1 VAKGLH
7 ADALKLIDQIIDND
21 WLQAR
26 AAFGFYPA
34 YSEGDDV
41 IITDP
46 KTNETKTLHFVRQ
59 QMAKAKGEPNLCLAD
74 FIAPKDAGK
83 QDYIGAFAVTTGIN
97 LEERAAMMQERLDD
111 YQSILLKAVGDRLA
125 EALAEYLH
133 LKVRK
138 QYWGY
143 EANEDLSNEALIN
156 ENYRGIRPAPG
167 YPACPDHTEKL
178 TLFDLVDPEGKTGI
192 TLTESLAMHPA
203 ASVCGWY
210 FAHPDS
216 KYFGVGK
223 IYKDQVEDYTLRKGQ
238 SLEQTEKWLR
248 PNLSYDI

>member
-1 VAKGLH
+1 MV
-7 ADALKLIDQIIDND
+7 
-21 WLQAR
+21 
-26 AAFGFYPA
+26 
-34 YSEGDDV
+34 
-41 IITDP
+41 
-46 KTNETKTLHFVRQ
+46 
-59 QMAKAKGEPNLCLAD
+59 KAKGEPNLCLAD
-74 FIAPKDAGK
+74 FIAPKESGK
-83 QDYIGAFAVTTGIN
+83 QDYIGAFAVTAGIN
-97 LEERAAMMQERLDD
+97 LEERAALMQERLDD

-143 EANEDLSNEALIN
+143 SPNEEWSNDELIH

-178 TLFDLVDPEGKTGI
+178 TLFDLVDPEAKTGI
-192 TLTESLAMHPA
+192 TLTESLAMYPA
-203 ASVCGWY
+203 ASVSGWY
-210 FAHPDS
+210 FAHPDA

-223 IYKDQVEDYTLRKGQ
+223 VYKDQVEDYTKRKGQ
-238 SLEQTEKWLR
+238 SIEETEKWLR